1 MKRNYI
7 ILYAMM
13 ISLLMGEF
21 IGCSNTT
28 SRSTIDSI
36 DRDSLLKEKDVSLI
50 RLIARPEQYNNI
62 PVRVKGFL
70 NIEFEGD
77 ALYLYKDDYQ
87 SGVDKN
93 GIWIEIPE
101 DAILR
106 TRIKAC
112 SKKYVI
118 IEGLF
123 DASNRGHMNLFSGSL
138 KAVTRVDSLDIR
150 K

>member
-1 MKRNYI
+1 MKRNYM
-7 ILYAMM
+7 LSAMT
-13 ISLLMGEF
+13 ISLLIGGF

-28 SRSTIDSI
+28 STSTIDSI

-50 RLIARPEQYNNI
+50 RLIAKPGEYNNI

-87 SGVDKN
+87 SGIEKN

-118 IEGLF
+118 IEGIF
-123 DASNRGHMNLFSGSL
+123 DANNRGHMNLFSGSL
-138 KAVTRVDSLDIR
+138 KVVTRVDSLGVR
-150 K
+150 R